1 MAHGVHQ
8 RVPIMPIR
16 ALLRSTVGLKAIMAI
31 TGIVMVGFVVGHVLG
46 NLLVFRGPAELN
58 AYSAFLRGLGGALWA
73 ARAVLLLSVG
83 LHVWAALALTRLA
96 WKARPVAYTQ
106 HTPQVATIAS
116 RTIRWGGLILAGFI
130 VFHILHLTTGTIRP
144 AVFQHGDVYANVVS
158 GFRVG
163 WVAALY
169 LVAMIALGLHLYH
182 GAWSAVRTLGWN
194 RITDDPLKRRAAAA
208 LAVAVWAGF
217 SAIPIAVLL
226 GVLE

>member
-1 MAHGVHQ
+1 
-8 RVPIMPIR
+8 MP
-16 ALLRSTVGLKAIMAI
+16 ALALFRSTVGLKVIMAI
-31 TGIVMVGFVVGHVLG
+31 TGIVMVGFVVAHVVG

-58 AYSAFLRGLGGALWA
+58 AYSEALRGLGGALWA

-83 LHVWAALALTRLA
+83 LHVWAAIALTRLDR
-96 WKARPVAYTQ
+96 KARPVAYAQ
-106 HTPQVATIAS
+106 HTPQVATVAS
-116 RTIRWGGLILAGFI
+116 RTIRWGGLVLAGFI
-130 VFHILHLTTGTIRP
+130 VFHVLHLTTGTIRP
-144 AVFQHGDVYANVVS
+144 AAFQPADVYANVIG

-182 GAWSAVRTLGWN
+182 GAWSAVRTLGLN
-194 RITDDPLKRRAAAA
+194 RVTVDPLQRRAAAA
-208 LAVAVWAGF
+208 LAVAVWVGF